1 MSTEARQFL
10 AEHGEKTVADGGFTK
25 ACETKWE
32 KLVGSI
38 QNPYNKKVTAVLL
51 ENEANHLRNLSE
63 DTLSGNTGEF
73 VKYIFPILRRVFP
86 NLIANQIVSVQPMTA
101 PVGGIF
107 YYEYKYDG
115 RKGSR
120 IPVQTGIA
128 NQPYQQNYQ
137 GELNEDDNLV
147 QSFGKYYSSEF
158 IDYDVI
164 HTNVGGPGTVNVANT
179 DANGRLPNWSPIR
192 APGTEGQRTF
202 YVRLYARVR
211 DNAGAAWIDT
221 VGTLDPTLATNNLI
235 DGYTGAVIGTFNV
248 NTGAWTL
255 TAVDETG
262 VASTFE
268 TDTVI
273 WAQYFVN
280 FEQVF
285 ADSTKSTDKIP
296 SVSLDITLHEV
307 KAESRK
313 LKARWSTEAM
323 DDLKALHGLDA
334 ETELVAGISNEISL
348 EIDREIIT
356 QLIAGAAHQT
366 TYTYAGA
373 VPGEIESIRRL
384 ITFIASVSGRIHKTS
399 GRAPAN
405 FIVTST
411 AVQALLDQLS
421 THGDYASIEQ
431 NVTSPSYGPLTANFG
446 VSRVGTL
453 LNKWAVYVDPYM
465 DDNKIL
471 LGLKGNSFLDAGFV
485 YAPYVPLQVTPTFLD
500 PDDFKF
506 RKGLRTRHAM
516 KMLRREYY
524 GTITVAGLPV
534 VTTTLP

>member
-1 MSTEARQFL
+1 MNEARQFL
-10 AEHGEKTVADGGFTK
+10 AEHGEKTVADESFTK
-25 ACETKWE
+25 SCVRKWD
-32 KLVGSI
+32 KLVASI
-38 QNPYNKKVTAVLL
+38 PNDYNKKVTAVLL
-51 ENEANHLRNLSE
+51 ENEAGHLRNLSE

-115 RKGSR
+115 RKGSKV
-120 IPVQTGIA
+120 PVQSGIA
-128 NQPYQQNYQ
+128 NNPYDMAYD
-137 GELNEDDNLV
+137 GELAADDDLIKD
-147 QSFGKYYSSEF
+147 FGKFYSSEF
-158 IDYDVI
+158 IDYDVLV
-164 HTNVGGPGTVNVANT
+164 TDTGVGTAAVSNVVL
-179 DANGRLPNWSPIR
+179 GRTPNWSPIR
-192 APGTEGQRTF
+192 APGVEAQRTF
-202 YVRLYARVR
+202 SVKLYYRVH
-211 DNAGAAWIDT
+211 DNAGAVWLDGIA
-221 VGTLDPTLATNNLI
+221 TLDPTGATAILTDNLLPS
-235 DGYTGAVIGTFNV
+235 AVGTFNV

-255 TAVDETG
+255 NAIDEVG

-268 TDTVI
+268 SNTVV
-273 WAQYFVN
+273 WAQYYVN
-280 FEQVF
+280 FEQIF

-296 SVSLDITLHEV
+296 SISLDITLHEV

-313 LKARWSTEAM
+313 LKARWSTEAV

-348 EIDREIIT
+348 EIDREIIGML
-356 QLIAGAAHQT
+356 QAGAAHST
-366 TYTYAGA
+366 TYAYAGA
-373 VPGEIESIRRL
+373 VPGELESIRRL
-384 ITFIASVSGRIHKTS
+384 ITQIAALSGRIHKTS

-431 NVTSPSYGPLTANFG
+431 NVTSSSYGPLTANFG

-465 DDNKIL
+465 DDDEIL
-471 LGLKGNSFLDAGFV
+471 IGLKGNSFLDAGFV

-516 KMLRREYY
+516 KMLRPEYY
-524 GTITVAGLPV
+524 GRITVTGLPT

>member
-1 MSTEARQFL
+1 MSEARQFL
-10 AEHGEKTVADGGFTK
+10 AEHGEQSIADESFTNS
-25 ACETKWE
+25 CVRKWD

-38 QNPYNKKVTAVLL
+38 PQPYNRKVTAVLL
-51 ENEANHLRNLSE
+51 ENEAGHLRSLNE
-63 DTLSGNTGEF
+63 DTLSGNTGDF

-115 RKGSR
+115 RKGSKN
-120 IPVQTGIA
+120 PVQTGIA
-128 NQPYQQNYQ
+128 DNPYNQNYD
-137 GELNEDDNLV
+137 GELNAADDLV
-147 QSFGKYYSSEF
+147 KDFGKFYSSEF

-164 HTNVGGPGTVNVANT
+164 CTNANGLAALSNVI
-179 DANGRLPNWSPIR
+179 ANGRTPNWGPIR
-192 APGTEGQRTF
+192 APGIEGQRTF
-202 YVRLYARVR
+202 YVKLYYRVR
-211 DNAGAAWIDT
+211 DNAGAAWLDGIA
-221 VGTLDPTLATNNLI
+221 TLDPTGATNVLTDNLLPS
-235 DGYTGAVIGTFNV
+235 AVGTFTV
-248 NTGAWTL
+248 GTGAWTL
-255 TAVDETG
+255 NALDETG
-262 VASTFE
+262 VVSTFE
-268 TDTVI
+268 ALSVV

-285 ADSTKSTDKIP
+285 ADSTSSKDKIP

-313 LKARWSTEAM
+313 LKARWSTEAV

-334 ETELVAGISNEISL
+334 ETELVSGISNEISL
-348 EIDREIIT
+348 EIDREIIGM
-356 QLIAGAAHQT
+356 LLDGAAHVA
-366 TYTYAGA
+366 TYTYASTT
-373 VPGEIESIRRL
+373 PGELEAIRRM
-384 ITFIASVSGRIHKTS
+384 ITQIASVSGRIHKTS

-431 NVTSPSYGPLTANFG
+431 NVTAPSYGPLTANFG

-465 DDNKIL
+465 NDNEIL

-506 RKGLRTRHAM
+506 RKGLRTRDAK
-516 KMLRREYY
+516 KMLRPEYY
-524 GTITVAGLPV
+524 GKITVSGLPT
-534 VTTTLP
+534 VTTTMP

>member
-1 MSTEARQFL
+1 MSEARQFL
-10 AEHGEKTVADGGFTK
+10 AEHGEKSVADEGFTK
-25 ACETKWE
+25 ACERKWE

-38 QNPYNKKVTAVLL
+38 ENPYNKKVTAVLL
-51 ENEANHLRNLSE
+51 ENEAGHLRSLSE

-115 RKGSR
+115 RKGSKN
-120 IPVQTGIA
+120 PVQTGIA
-128 NQPYQQNYQ
+128 NNPYNMGYD
-137 GELNEDDNLV
+137 GELNQDDDLIKD
-147 QSFGKYYSSEF
+147 FGKFYSSEF
-158 IDYDVI
+158 IDYDVLVTDTGVGTI
-164 HTNVGGPGTVNVANT
+164 AVSNVTL
-179 DANGRLPNWSPIR
+179 GRTPNWSPIR

-202 YVRLYARVR
+202 FVKLYARVR

-221 VGTLDPTLATNNLI
+221 IATLDPTGATNNLV
-235 DGYTGAVIGTFNV
+235 DNLSGATVGTFV
-248 NTGAWTL
+248 VGTKVWTL
-255 TAVDETG
+255 NAVDETG

-268 TDTVI
+268 DNTVV

-285 ADSTKSTDKIP
+285 ADSSVATDRIP

-313 LKARWSTEAM
+313 LKARWSTEAV

-348 EIDREIIT
+348 EIDREIIG
-356 QLIAGAAHQT
+356 QLLDGAAHSIG
-366 TYTYAGA
+366 YAYSPT
-373 VPGEIESIRRL
+373 VPGEIEDIRRM
-384 ITFIASVSGRIHKTS
+384 ITQIASISARIHKTS
-399 GRAPAN
+399 GRAAAN

-431 NVTSPSYGPLTANFG
+431 NVTSASYGPLTANFG

-465 DDNKIL
+465 EDSEIL
-471 LGLKGNSFLDAGFV
+471 IGLKGNSFLDAGFV

-516 KMLRREYY
+516 KMLRPEYY
-524 GTITVAGLPV
+524 GKITVTGLPT
-534 VTTTLP
+534 VTTVLP